1 MRSRILFLFCLRLMI
16 TIDKI
21 KLSDNHISLELDNG
35 ETLDILNQVADLYML
50 ESGRRIDTTEY
61 AQLKEESQ
69 RFRCNKKALDYLA
82 VRNRSANE
90 MERYLYKKGFA
101 HNLIREVVNS
111 LGEAGYIDDYD
122 YATRFINNKLNKKL
136 IGKHLLAREL
146 QKKGIART
154 IIKQVLKESEFRL
167 NNIDEIYET
176 AVKKYNTL
184 KLKKNGLSKLA
195 YFLQRRGFDAE
206 VVNVIITRI
215 THNK

>member
-1 MRSRILFLFCLRLMI
+1 MI

-21 KLSDNHISLELDNG
+21 KLSDIHLSLELDNG
-35 ETLDILNQVADLYML
+35 ETLDIPNQVADLYML

-122 YATRFINNKLNKKL
+122 YATRFINNKLNRKL
-136 IGKHLLAREL
+136 TGKHLLAREL
-146 QKKGIART
+146 QKKGIARA
-154 IIKQVLKESEFRL
+154 IIKQALKESESRL

-176 AVKKYNTL
+176 AIKKYNTL

-215 THNK
+215 THNE